1 MPKNKADQHS
11 EHTIKEL
18 EKEIELL
25 GKLLLELKAEG
36 NGVAPCPDGQT
47 HNCGL
52 VAIARLVEG
61 LTVQE
66 WKRIAKHPSIERW
79 LAFPVDSAAYPF
91 LYELQDRLD
100 QLVFQSEHD
109 PLSGLYNRRAFD
121 RLFELEL
128 NRCIREHRH
137 LSLALIDL
145 DNFKA
150 VNDTYGH
157 PCGDIVLKQMAHV
170 IATKKRTYDIASR
183 IGGEEFAL
191 VLPAVGPLKAK
202 TVIEERLLKT
212 FRRTPQKCAG
222 QDDFF
227 VTFSAGIASTR
238 GAQGCTPDALFA
250 LADDALYQAKKQ
262 GKDRIVSLRVKEEC
276 ELTNAMV
283 RSDEKQFLFSGE
295 I

>member
-1 MPKNKADQHS
+1 MPKNTANQNS
-11 EHTIKEL
+11 EIETKGL
-18 EKEIELL
+18 EKEIELI
-25 GKLLLELKAEG
+25 GKLLLEYKADG
-36 NGVAPCPDGQT
+36 NGFSLNAPGQET
-47 HNCGL
+47 PPGL
-52 VAIARLVEG
+52 VAIARLVQG
-61 LTVQE
+61 LSVQD
-66 WKRIAKHPSIERW
+66 WQSIARHPSIERW
-79 LAFPVDSAAYPF
+79 IAFPVEGTVYPF
-91 LYELQDRLD
+91 LQELQDRLD

-109 PLSGLYNRRAFD
+109 PLCGLYNRRAFE

-145 DNFKA
+145 DDFKN

-157 PCGDIVLKQMAHV
+157 PCGDVVLKKLAQV
-170 IATKKRTYDIASR
+170 ITTKKRTYDIASR

-202 TVIEERLLKT
+202 TVIEERLLTT
-212 FRRTPQKCAG
+212 FRKTPQQCVG
-222 QDDFF
+222 YDDFY
-227 VTFSAGIASTR
+227 VTFSVGIASTR
-238 GAQGCTPDALFA
+238 GAQGCTPDALFR
-250 LADDALYQAKKQ
+250 LADEALYQAKEQ
-262 GKDRIVSLRVKEEC
+262 GKNRIVSLRVKEDC

>member
-1 MPKNKADQHS
+1 MPKNTADQYS
-11 EHTIKEL
+11 ETTIKQL
-18 EKEIELL
+18 EKELELL
-25 GKLLLELKAEG
+25 GKLLLERKSEG
-36 NGVAPCPDGQT
+36 NGIDPCPDTHG

-61 LTVQE
+61 LTVQD
-66 WKRIAKHPSIERW
+66 WQRIAKHPSIERW
-79 LAFPVDSAAYPF
+79 LAFPVDSETYPF
-91 LYELQDRLD
+91 LNELQDRLD

-121 RLFELEL
+121 RHFELEL

-145 DNFKA
+145 DDFKA

-157 PCGDIVLKQMAHV
+157 PCGDVVLKEMAHV
-170 IATKKRTYDIASR
+170 ITAKKRTYDIASR

-202 TVIEERLLKT
+202 TLIEERLLKT
-212 FRRTPQKCAG
+212 FRKTPQKCAG

-238 GAQGCTPDALFA
+238 GTQGCTPDALFS
-250 LADDALYQAKKQ
+250 LADEALYQAKNM
-262 GKDRIVSLRVKEEC
+262 GKNRVISLRIKEEC